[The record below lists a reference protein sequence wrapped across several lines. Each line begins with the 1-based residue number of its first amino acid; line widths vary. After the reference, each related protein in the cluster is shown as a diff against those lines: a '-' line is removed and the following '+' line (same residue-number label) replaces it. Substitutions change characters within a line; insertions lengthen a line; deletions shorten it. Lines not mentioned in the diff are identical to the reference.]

1 MAPLACAG
9 QFISKLVSSRVNV
22 KASDNLRFVHTFERV
37 DGAADV
43 ANAGCVA
50 ATEDAP
56 GAEVAGAA
64 GTRGAGTGGA
74 SGADAGGGALGTLE
88 AAEMAAAV
96 GATTI
101 GAAATGS
108 AVRVD
113 VVVAAAVVAAPITP
127 SAVGTE
133 EVDDT
138 ELLLVGASVTSTPAF
153 LSLRSATGL
162 RATATGVLADAD
174 ADGFSAEAPAEGRA
188 SKMVPVG
195 SLGSVFLGGGL
206 TNLSPAS
213 LEGVTAAV
221 RGNPSRVT
229 RVQPQMVGLKLR
241 ELLSELSISR
251 RLLPTSS
258 ASFV

>member
-1 MAPLACAG
+1 MN
-9 QFISKLVSSRVNV
+9 S
-22 KASDNLRFVHTFERV
+22 KASDNLRFVHPFVRV

-50 ATEDAP
+50 ATEDAR
-56 GAEVAGAA
+56 GAEAAGAA

-113 VVVAAAVVAAPITP
+113 VVVAVAAVVAAPITP

-188 SKMVPVG
+188 SKMVPVD